1 MWKVKILYTSG
12 ATDLLERSTEPEARE
27 AVSAA
32 TLKMASGQHG
42 IKDITAWEVVDGRAS
57 NRLYRD
63 ATRVQS
69 LDSIEPHPWAST
81 PEALQAARNAIEIPK
96 HLMSVKAAIAGDD
109 ELYAQALVILQE
121 CARHRGGGAHV
132 GSMWRWPE
140 TERSK
145 WAVREI
151 GYCLNN
157 YLRTRVVAA

>member
-1 MWKVKILYTSG
+1 MHRIRITYLNGTS
-12 ATDLLERSTEPEARE
+12 DVLERVTEPEARE
-27 AVSAA
+27 AVTAA
-32 TLKMASGQHG
+32 TVRMASGRDG
-42 IKDITAWEVVDGRAS
+42 IKDVTAWEVVDGRAS

-63 ATRVQS
+63 AGRV
-69 LDSIEPHPWAST
+69 DSIEPHPWAST

-96 HLMSVKAAIAGDD
+96 ALMSVKAAMLGDD
-109 ELYAQALVILQE
+109 ELYATALVILQE

-145 WAVREI
+145 WAIREI

-157 YLRTRVVAA
+157 YLRTRVEAA